1 MVRWHTPETSLPQV
15 SRKLLMRKTFVTI
28 GQGKCERIAS
38 WQRRRRWQRRGCR
51 RWLVC
56 WRRIYHRAEH
66 AQHCGLLELERK
78 EDTAAA
84 PSSCPS
90 PLARTSCR
98 FVFSASV
105 QLDGEPPT
113 GGWHAEE
120 EDGHGMSRS
129 ATKKDVGPHA
139 VAVTQASGVHG
150 LVQRY
155 GYVGLDDL

>member
-78 EDTAAA
+78 EDRSCGTFIVPL
-84 PSSCPS
+84 PSCTHELPLKMFKFPLRKRCLSSACIKRHKSCTTNQNKF
-90 PLARTSCR
+90 L
-98 FVFSASV
+98 
-105 QLDGEPPT
+105 
-113 GGWHAEE
+113 
-120 EDGHGMSRS
+120 SR
-129 ATKKDVGPHA
+129 G
-139 VAVTQASGVHG
+139 
-150 LVQRY
+150 RRE
-155 GYVGLDDL
+155 